1 MMKHPVGPVLRMCD
15 EVDFVIDA
23 IRDDNP
29 DREVEVIDRGSYV
42 RVQADGYLLVTEDSL
57 KNHLGDGFEIGSL
70 EGMLSSFAG
79 RIKTASD
86 QIEWTLVASPNAP
99 TT

>member
-1 MMKHPVGPVLRMCD
+1 MKHPVGPILRMCD
-15 EVDFVIDA
+15 EVELVVEA

-29 DREVEVIDRGSYV
+29 ERDIEVIDRGAYV
-42 RVQADGYLLVTEDSL
+42 RVQADGYLRVTEESL
-57 KNHLGDGFEIGSL
+57 KHHLGDGFHLRSL

-86 QIEWTLVASPNAP
+86 HIEWTLMASPNAP
-99 TT
+99 AR